1 MFLLYVMP
9 EWFNVIF
16 INMNLQEHIRRVIRE
31 EVGIMGRI
39 KNFFSNTPNTEDKT
53 VNTIVNFINEF
64 FEIKEKEQ
72 LYDNDVVSFIYMD
85 FSNDYVRIVMEYIP
99 KFKRLDYRNDFAKEI
114 YNFIPDERLLEEDS
128 ELMGRVFEKLKN
140 RKVDKAQN
148 FTTIRL

>member
-1 MFLLYVMP
+1 
-9 EWFNVIF
+9 
-16 INMNLQEHIRRVIRE
+16 MNLQEHIRRVIRE
-31 EVGIMGRI
+31 EMGLMDRV
-39 KNFFSNTPNTEDKT
+39 KNFFSNKNNTPNTENKI
-53 VNTIVNFINEF
+53 VNIIVNFINEF

-72 LYDNDVVSFIYMD
+72 LYDSDVVSFIYTD

-99 KFKRLDYRNDFAKEI
+99 KFKRLEYTNDFAKEI
-114 YNFIPDERLLEEDS
+114 YTFIPDERLLEEDS

>member
-1 MFLLYVMP
+1 
-9 EWFNVIF
+9 
-16 INMNLQEHIRRVIRE
+16 MNSQEHIRRVIRE
-31 EVGIMGRI
+31 EMGLMDRV
-39 KNFFSNTPNTEDKT
+39 KNFFSNKNNTPNTENKI
-53 VNTIVNFINEF
+53 VNIIVNFINEF

-72 LYDNDVVSFIYMD
+72 LYDSDVVSFIYTD

-99 KFKRLDYRNDFAKEI
+99 KFKRLEYTNDFAKEI
-114 YNFIPDERLLEEDS
+114 YTFIPDERLLEEDS